1 MPILIPIVLCLLL
14 CGCGGPYTEV
24 PETTVPAVTT
34 PAIWEYGGQRMAGNV
49 LTAETVTAF
58 LPVEG
63 GYLLLTETGELS
75 LWEEDLSLAAVAQL
89 DGEILGLWDTA
100 AGIACYD
107 GTRQQILFL
116 DWDLTEIRR
125 VTLPQNIPTPP
136 VVSSDGASIY
146 YTIPGTLYRWDLST
160 GIRQRLKELE
170 TDDLTLVALYQED
183 TLLQCRQAGEDLFF
197 QTEDGRLVASHSGN
211 VTLMTRGEEYY
222 AVYPSGLWNAMVYGN
237 VSGESWG
244 LYPEELSADGYFLPD
259 SGVAIT
265 QSGQQLTA
273 YDLESGRMRDS
284 LTLEEGHTLHSLH
297 SAADGRVLLLVEG
310 EGETLCLYW
319 QPKAAGGGD
328 CCREAYFPDEEADPS
343 ALELCRAYA
352 EEMQMR
358 YGISVCIDREAAA
371 CAPWDYRFEAER
383 QTPVILRMLTSLNA
397 CLSQFPE
404 TVIRETAEQFDS
416 LTICLVRSI
425 AGTAEGGGLNQA
437 TGVQY
442 LQGKNAYLAIAAGDY
457 AARSLCHELFHGM
470 ETRILSTS
478 NALDDW
484 DKHNPAG
491 FSYAL
496 RYDSTADRGVYLSG
510 VHRAFIDQYS
520 MSYPKEDRARIFEY
534 AMLPDQA
541 ETFRSETMQEKL
553 QAICT
558 GIREAYDLKEYEGDL
573 PWEQYLEN

>member
-1 MPILIPIVLCLLL
+1 MPILLLIVLCLLL
-14 CGCGGPYTEV
+14 GGCGGPYTES
-24 PETTVPAVTT
+24 PATTVPAVTT
-34 PAIWEYGGQRMAGNV
+34 PAIREYGGQRMAGDV
-49 LTAETVTAF
+49 LTAETVTTF
-58 LPVEG
+58 LPMEG
-63 GYLLLTETGELS
+63 GYLLLTGTGELS
-75 LWEEDLSLAAVAQL
+75 FLEEDMSLSAVTQL

-107 GTRQQILFL
+107 GTRQQIFYL
-116 DWDLTEIRR
+116 DRGLTEIRR

-136 VVSSDGASIY
+136 VVSSDGTSIY
-146 YTIPGTLYRWDLST
+146 YTIPGALYRWDLST
-160 GIRQRLKELE
+160 GIRQRLKELNTE
-170 TDDLTLVALYQED
+170 GLTLVALHRED
-183 TLLQCRQAGEDLFF
+183 TLLQCRQAGQDLFF
-197 QTEDGRLVASHSGN
+197 QTEDGHLVASHSGD
-211 VTLMTRGEEYY
+211 VTLMTRGEEFY

-259 SGVAIT
+259 SGVVIT
-265 QSGQQLTA
+265 QSGQQLKA
-273 YDLESGRMRDS
+273 YDLESGQMRDR
-284 LTLEEGHTLHSLH
+284 LTLEEGHKLHSLH
-297 SAADGRVLLLVEG
+297 SAADGRVLLLVDSG
-310 EGETLCLYW
+310 RETLCLYW
-319 QPKAAGGGD
+319 QPKTAGGGD
-328 CCREAYFPDEEADPS
+328 CYTEAYFPDESADPA
-343 ALELCRAYA
+343 ALELCQTYA
-352 EEMQMR
+352 EEIQTR
-358 YGISVCIDREAAA
+358 YGISVCIGREAAA
-371 CAPWDYRFEAER
+371 CAPWDYRFEAEG
-383 QTPVILRMLTSLNA
+383 QTPVILRMLTNLND
-397 CLSQFPE
+397 CLSRFPE
-404 TVIRETAEQFDS
+404 TVIRETAAQFES

-442 LQGKNAYLAIAAGDY
+442 LQGKDAYLAIAAGDY
-457 AARSLCHELFHGM
+457 AAQSLCHELFHGM

-558 GIREAYDLKEYEGDL
+558 GIREAYDLKGDEGDL
-573 PWEQYLEN
+573 PWEQYLDS

>member
-14 CGCGGPYTEV
+14 SGCGGPHTEV

-34 PAIWEYGGQRMAGNV
+34 SAIWEYGGQRIAGDV
-49 LTAETVTAF
+49 LTAETVTTF

-63 GYLLLTETGELS
+63 GYLLLTERGELS
-75 LWEEDLSLAAVAQL
+75 FRGEDLSLAAVTQL

-146 YTIPGTLYRWDLST
+146 YIIPGALYRWDLST
-160 GIRQRLKELE
+160 GIRQRIKELDTE
-170 TDDLTLVALYQED
+170 DLTLVALHREN

-197 QTEDGRLVASHSGN
+197 QTEDGHLVAGHSGN

-222 AVYPSGLWNAMVYGN
+222 AVYPSGLWNAMVYGSI
-237 VSGESWG
+237 SGESWG
-244 LYPEELSADGYFLPD
+244 LYPKELSAEGTFLPD
-259 SGVAIT
+259 AGVAIT
-265 QSGQQLTA
+265 RSGQQLTA

-284 LTLEEGHTLHSLH
+284 LTLEEGHKLHSLH

-328 CCREAYFPDEEADPS
+328 CYREAYFPDEAADPT
-343 ALELCRAYA
+343 ALELCRVYA
-352 EEMQMR
+352 EEMQTR
-358 YGISVCIDREAAA
+358 YGISVRIDREAAA

-383 QTPVILRMLTSLNA
+383 QTPVILRMLTSLYA
-397 CLSQFPE
+397 CLSRFPE

-425 AGTAEGGGLNQA
+425 AGTAEGAGLNQA

-442 LQGKNAYLAIAAGDY
+442 LQGKDAYLAIAAGDY

-573 PWEQYLEN
+573 PWEQYLE